1 MSTRRKVGPALLV
14 AFLAAIAVVYLY
26 PVVFTLLTSV
36 KSTNEFHINLW
47 GLPKKWMLDNYVNA
61 FTTGR
66 LGDYFGNSVFIA
78 ACSLLLVT
86 LLGTFA
92 GYALSR
98 LHLRWT
104 ALIVGILFVLQILP
118 AESMIIPLYLMA
130 SRSGLT
136 QLPYAPLIVV
146 YVGWMLSGTI
156 LILRNFFQSISTEI
170 LESAR
175 IDGCS
180 DVDTM
185 FRIIFPLS
193 GGAVATCTVFNF
205 GFVWGELMWAKIATL
220 TTQRGIPLSVGLMN
234 FQGQFTTDWGQL
246 TAAIS
251 MVLLPMILLYVFLQK
266 YFVRGLTSGALKG

>member
-1 MSTRRKVGPALLV
+1 
-14 AFLAAIAVVYLY
+14 
-26 PVVFTLLTSV
+26 
-36 KSTNEFHINLW
+36 
-47 GLPKKWMLDNYVNA
+47 MLDNYVNA